1 MSLRFLLDTNVVSEP
16 PRPAPNPGVL
26 RRLRQYEGMVGIAAV
41 VWHEM
46 LFGSERLPPS
56 RRRSDI
62 ENYLLRVV
70 LKTMPILAYDPAAA
84 EWHARQRAR
93 LVGMGKTPAY
103 SDGQIAA
110 VLSYLR
116 REWGHHANPITLDQ
130 IARIRLETKDRG
142 IQWTEKELLQFK

>member
-26 RRLRQYEGMVGIAAV
+26 RKLGQYEGMVGIAAV

-46 LFGSERLPPS
+46 LFGLERLPLS
-56 RRRSDI
+56 RRRRDI

-70 LKTMPILAYDPAAA
+70 LKTMPILAYDAAAA

-110 VLSYLR
+110 VAKVNNLILVT
-116 REWGHHANPITLDQ
+116 ANRAHFEPFDDLAIEDW
-130 IARIRLETKDRG
+130 RD
-142 IQWTEKELLQFK
+142 

>member
-1 MSLRFLLDTNVVSEP
+1 VSLRFLLDTNVVSEP

-26 RRLRQYEGMVGIAAV
+26 RKLGQYEGMVGIAAV

-46 LFGSERLPPS
+46 LFGLERLPPS
-56 RRRSDI
+56 RRRRDI

-70 LKTMPILAYDPAAA
+70 LKTMPILAYDSAAA
-84 EWHARQRAR
+84 EWHAKQRAR

-110 VLSYLR
+110 VAKVNNLILVTANRAHFEPFDNLSIEDWR
-116 REWGHHANPITLDQ
+116 D
-130 IARIRLETKDRG
+130 
-142 IQWTEKELLQFK
+142 

>member
-1 MSLRFLLDTNVVSEP
+1 VSLRFLLDTNVVSEP

-26 RRLRQYEGMVGIAAV
+26 RKLGQYEGMVGIAAV

-46 LFGSERLPPS
+46 LFGLERLPPS
-56 RRRSDI
+56 RRRRDI

-70 LKTMPILAYDPAAA
+70 LKTMPILAYDSAAA

-103 SDGQIAA
+103 PDGQIAA
-110 VLSYLR
+110 VAK
-116 REWGHHANPITLDQ
+116 ANDLILVTANRAHFEPFDDLAIEDW
-130 IARIRLETKDRG
+130 RD
-142 IQWTEKELLQFK
+142 

>member
-26 RRLRQYEGMVGIAAV
+26 RKLTKYEGMVGIAAV

-46 LFGSERLPPS
+46 LFGLERLPPS
-56 RRRSDI
+56 RRRRDI

-70 LKTMPILAYDPAAA
+70 LKTMPILAYDAAAA

-103 SDGQIAA
+103 PDGQIAA
-110 VLSYLR
+110 VAKVNNLILVTANR
-116 REWGHHANPITLDQ
+116 AHFEPFDDLAIEDWRE
-130 IARIRLETKDRG
+130 
-142 IQWTEKELLQFK
+142 

>member
-26 RRLRQYEGMVGIAAV
+26 RKLTQYEGMVGIAAV

-46 LFGSERLPPS
+46 LFGLERLPPS
-56 RRRSDI
+56 RRRRDI

-70 LKTMPILAYDPAAA
+70 VATMPILAYDASAA

-110 VLSYLR
+110 VAKVNNLILVTANRAHFEPFDGLSIEDW
-116 REWGHHANPITLDQ
+116 RE
-130 IARIRLETKDRG
+130 
-142 IQWTEKELLQFK
+142 